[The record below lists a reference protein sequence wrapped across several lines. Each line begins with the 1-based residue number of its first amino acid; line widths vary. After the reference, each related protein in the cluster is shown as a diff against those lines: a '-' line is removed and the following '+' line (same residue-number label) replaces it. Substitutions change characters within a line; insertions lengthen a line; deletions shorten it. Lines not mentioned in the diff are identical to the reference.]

1 MMKPIAK
8 LHLRQFDVVKMSLP
22 LTGHITG
29 GYRPYI
35 VVSPDWLNTTSS
47 IITVIPCTT
56 TDQRPDGL
64 ARCRTSFGWAL
75 AYLPQTL
82 DTADKNLEGYI
93 LGTLSPVDSEKLEK
107 ARLEA

>member
-1 MMKPIAK
+1 MKK
-8 LHLRQFDVVKMSLP
+8 LSNLHLRQFDVVKMSLP

-56 TDQRPDGL
+56 TIQRPDGL
-64 ARCRTSFGWAL
+64 ARCRTKFGWAL
-75 AYLPQTL
+75 AYLPQTI
-82 DTADKNLEGYI
+82 DTSDKSLEGYI
-93 LGTLSPVDSEKLEK
+93 LGTLSPIDSEKLEK

>member
-22 LTGHITG
+22 LAGHITA

-35 VVSPDWLNTTSS
+35 VVSPDWLNTTSG

-56 TDQRPDGL
+56 TPQRPSGL
-64 ARCRTSFGWAL
+64 ARCKTNFGWAL
-75 AYLPQTL
+75 AYLPQTI
-82 DTADKNLEGYI
+82 DTKNSDLEGYI
-93 LGTLSPVDSEKLEK
+93 LGTLSPIDSERLEK

>member
-1 MMKPIAK
+1 MKQLKK
-8 LHLRQFDVVKMSLP
+8 LQLKQYDVVKMALP
-22 LTGHITG
+22 LSGHITG

-56 TDQRPDGL
+56 TPQRMSGL
-64 ARCRTSFGWAL
+64 ARCKTKFGWAL
-75 AYLPQTL
+75 AYLPQTI
-82 DTADKNLEGYI
+82 DVEDKNLEGYI
-93 LGTLSPVDSEKLEK
+93 LGTLSPIDSEKLEK

>member
-1 MMKPIAK
+1 MKK
-8 LHLRQFDVVKMSLP
+8 LKNLHLRQFDVVKMSLP
-22 LTGHITG
+22 LAGHITG

-47 IITVIPCTT
+47 IITIIPCTT
-56 TDQRPDGL
+56 TPQRPSGL
-64 ARCRTSFGWAL
+64 ARCQTKFGWAL
-75 AYLPQTL
+75 AYMPQTI
-82 DTADKNLEGYI
+82 DTADKNLEGYV

>member
-1 MMKPIAK
+1 MKPLKK

-22 LTGHITG
+22 LSGSITG

-35 VVSPDWLNTTSS
+35 VISPDWLNTTSS

-56 TDQRPDGL
+56 TPQRPSGL
-64 ARCRTSFGWAL
+64 ARCHTNFGWAL

-82 DTADKNLEGYI
+82 DVNSENLEGYL
-93 LGTLSPVDSEKLEK
+93 LGTLSPVDSEKLER